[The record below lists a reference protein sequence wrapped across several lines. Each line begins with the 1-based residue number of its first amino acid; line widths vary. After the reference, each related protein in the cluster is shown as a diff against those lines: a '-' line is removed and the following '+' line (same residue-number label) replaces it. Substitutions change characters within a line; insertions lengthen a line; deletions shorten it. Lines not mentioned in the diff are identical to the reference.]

1 MPLSPANVGRST
13 DFIEHEV
20 DARWIMAYA
29 ASLGDLNPRY
39 MDTATATVCTHP
51 VFPVCLEWPSVL
63 ATRTLLGTQLTNDE
77 SARGVHAAHDLHIFR
92 PIQAGAKLR
101 TSATLIS
108 VEAIKPG
115 AGYTLRLDT
124 VDAANELICQTFQYG
139 IYRGVSVEGSA
150 KSSEA
155 APAPPVSARLND
167 STTIISVPAGSAH
180 TYTEC
185 ARIWN
190 PIHTDR
196 KFAQDAGLPDII
208 LHGTATLALS
218 ISELINIFTEGQP
231 DRVVRLGGRFAAIVL
246 MPSNLQ
252 LRTSGCYRN
261 TDGLTTVSYAI
272 STAQGEPAI
281 SGGFFVF
288 R

>member
-1 MPLSPANVGRST
+1 MPLSTANVGRST

-139 IYRGVSVEGSA
+139 IYRGVSIEGSA

-155 APAPPVSARLND
+155 APAAPVSARLND

-218 ISELINIFTEGQP
+218 ISELINNFTEGQP

-252 LRTSGCYRN
+252 LRTSDCYRN

-272 STAQGEPAI
+272 STAQEEPAI